1 MKPFALLFA
10 CILSFSVHA
19 QWKTL
24 SVEELE
30 IKKSE
35 AINSRDFTMAETLN
49 QELLSRKSLAE
60 LTDYFT
66 ALKNQAV
73 EENEYEKA
81 DFYKNKLSAMA
92 ELAQLE
98 DAIQEKVREEAYTEA
113 NSLQEQFNSLKK
125 RTISAKFDSLNSLSQ
140 PSTKQA
146 RVANTLNGVLTSATT
161 GNTSDSKA
169 PSISKKEIYY
179 VKSVDIMGIASYTN
193 PTQGEFQF
201 GIENTHFWNTTKVK
215 PMKGVQQVNHGNVIG
230 GISYGIRYFD
240 YQIDNLGTYGMTAWT
255 KGGVG
260 YAYHNEM
267 GSIFASVNQ
276 PIVVYSETTTSFYDF
291 NGYYDYIDSYNTS
304 WFPDNGATFKFGAV
318 VLYPFA
324 QRKSNDQFKISLQM
338 ETPINGSTSM
348 FWIGIGTTHY
358 KKY

>member
-73 EENEYEKA
+73 EDNEYEKA

-98 DAIQEKVREEAYTEA
+98 DAIQEKVAEEAYMEA

-125 RTISAKFDSLNSLSQ
+125 RTISAKFDSLNPLPQ

-169 PSISKKEIYY
+169 PSISKKEFYY
-179 VKSVDIMGIASYTN
+179 VERVDIMGIASYTN

-230 GISYGIRYFD
+230 SISYGSRYFD
-240 YQIDNLGTYGMTAWT
+240 YQMDNLGTYGMTAWT

-276 PIVVYSETTTSFYDF
+276 PIVVYSETTTSFYDI

-304 WFPDNGATFKFGAV
+304 WFPDNGATLKFGAV
-318 VLYPFA
+318 VHYPFA
-324 QRKSNDQFKISLQM
+324 ERKSNNQWNISLQM
-338 ETPINGSTSM
+338 ETPINGSTNM
-348 FWIGIGTTHY
+348 FWIGIGSTHY